1 MRYYWPQPEA
11 DAAVARL
18 FEVLEDKELPETLIG
33 QYLGARYESVR
44 KGRLTPT
51 ARSLAMAAVESLME
65 DYISACER

>member
-1 MRYYWPQPEA
+1 M
-11 DAAVARL
+11 ARL
-18 FEVLEDKELPETLIG
+18 FEVLEDTELPETLIG

-44 KGRLTPT
+44 NGRLAPT